1 MIYFQSGEDYVSD
14 FLVLHPQSTMT
25 APGKSMKVSLRVE
38 DASNIA
44 VYRSSSDQQF
54 STWTKLDTHVE
65 DNVAHF
71 EASSGGVYVAKSH
84 SNHLLIVALIVSALV
99 VALIIVGGI
108 FYFKRNPNKWQ
119 SLKGET
125 ANLKRNFRSDI

>member
-1 MIYFQSGEDYVSD
+1 
-14 FLVLHPQSTMT
+14 MT
-25 APGKSMKVSLRVE
+25 TPGKSMKVSLKVE

-44 VYRSSSDQQF
+44 VYRSSSDHHF
-54 STWTKLDTHVE
+54 STWTKLDTEVE

-108 FYFKRNPNKWQ
+108 FYFKRNPKKWQ
-119 SLKGET
+119 TLKGET
-125 ANLKRNFRSDI
+125 ANLKRNFKSDI